1 MPRTAPD
8 TTPRHADRTP
18 NAAERSDIARR
29 ALAAYLR
36 TPDAHSHASDPL
48 QARTATKT
56 RRSSAGVSVL
66 TYGVVHAQGAVLAGY
81 RARPLPE
88 GWMLRR
94 LTRWPADLVRLKP
107 GSDG

>member
-1 MPRTAPD
+1 
-8 TTPRHADRTP
+8 
-18 NAAERSDIARR
+18 
-29 ALAAYLR
+29 
-36 TPDAHSHASDPL
+36 
-48 QARTATKT
+48 
-56 RRSSAGVSVL
+56 VSVL
-66 TYGVVHAQGAVLAGY
+66 TYGVVHAQGAVLAVY